1 MKYLSRILITAV
13 AALGFTACYDDAGGF
28 MPEKLSQVGDV
39 PVNISFSMTD
49 KAATTRSIV
58 GGEETPVSVMQ
69 LICFDA
75 NGKYLGIRKADVT
88 NDNPAATGFYD
99 SGVIKGAVPEGTSHI
114 HFIANRDLTM
124 PLSFSVGTDEETVMK
139 GVELTSYYKDNKKV
153 CYWGYHKEISAAA
166 MKTWLNPP
174 VSSTKKSEVYM
185 IRDRAKVVL
194 EYDKTG
200 NPFTVT
206 SIKWLIHNG
215 HSRGYLAPKKAEW
228 ESYCDN
234 STVEG
239 HESELIS
246 IATMNEFTAVV
257 PGEQSRYTLWTSDEE
272 NEDRNF
278 DIAYQS
284 TGTYQSQ
291 PQFLFDDD
299 NSAQE
304 GTYPKIILKVTYD
317 VTEEGGTPTSKTVYH
332 VLKLKDNND
341 SQYDIVRNN
350 TYYIKCK
357 LLSPDVAYYETLKEA
372 INGEAFM
379 DGELEID
386 RTIAEVN
393 NDDYTLQIK
402 LPTETTSIVLNS
414 VGVHNDLFF
423 VFRDAKN
430 INNDGSTD
438 PTDFNVYWENSDK
451 RTTPE
456 QQAAFFCTDPIV
468 TFNDQHQFVISTQ
481 VKEGKLTDKLQ
492 DEWIVVEHKTTHL
505 KRYIHVFV
513 IDQFRYKIYP
523 TLTKVG
529 NDYKLSFQLP
539 PMEHTK
545 FLEDGITP
553 DPTELVYPQELYPID
568 VKFTTNTLNA
578 YGIESGKTNY
588 GLFGS
593 SIESTKGLTDAS
605 NFEADGEH
613 VYNDPVSSTN
623 YNNDR
628 THWYFQ
634 QADNYWDFWYTY
646 SLKTYPTGDPDVSTD
661 DGIVNIYFK
670 DVRDHIKY
678 ANVQDVG
685 LFLYVEYFGKNY
697 SVPGPNN

>member
-1 MKYLSRILITAV
+1 MKYLSKILITAV
-13 AALGFTACYDDAGGF
+13 AAVGLTACYDDAGGI
-28 MPEKLSQVGDV
+28 MPQELSKVGDV

-75 NGKYLGIRKADVT
+75 NGKYLGIRNADVT
-88 NDNPAATGFYD
+88 SQGAATNPPMYD
-99 SGVIKGAVPEGTSHI
+99 HGIVKGAVPEGTSRI
-114 HFIANRDLTM
+114 HFIANRSLTL

-153 CYWGYHKEISAAA
+153 SYWGYHKAESAAA
-166 MKTWLNPP
+166 MKSWLNPA
-174 VSSTKKSEVYM
+174 VAETSKVYM
-185 IRDRAKVVL
+185 IRDRAKVIL
-194 EYDKTG
+194 EYDPADA
-200 NPFTVT
+200 PFEVT

-215 HSRGYLAPKKAEW
+215 HSRGYLAPKKGEW
-228 ESYCDN
+228 ESYYGN
-234 STVEG
+234 STIEG
-239 HESELIS
+239 HTNDLIS
-246 IATMNEFTAVV
+246 KATMNEFTAVV
-257 PGEQSRYTLWTSDEE
+257 PGEQSRYTLWTSDTE
-272 NEDRNF
+272 NEDTTF
-278 DIAYQS
+278 DQNVAWN
-284 TGTYQSQ
+284 GTSNTLT

-299 NSAQE
+299 NSAQQ

-317 VTEEGGTPTSKTVYH
+317 VTKEGETPTSKTVYH

>member
-13 AALGFTACYDDAGGF
+13 AAVGLTACYDDAGGI
-28 MPEKLSQVGDV
+28 MPQELSKVGDV

-75 NGKYLGIRKADVT
+75 NGKYLGIRNADVT
-88 NDNPAATGFYD
+88 SQGAAMNPPMYD
-99 SGVIKGAVPEGTSHI
+99 HGIVKGAVPEGTSRI
-114 HFIANRDLTM
+114 HFIANRSLTL

-153 CYWGYHKEISAAA
+153 SYWGYHKELTAAA
-166 MKTWLNPP
+166 MKSWLNPATAGT
-174 VSSTKKSEVYM
+174 SMVYM
-185 IRDRAKVVL
+185 IRDRAKVIL
-194 EYDKTG
+194 EYDPADA
-200 NPFTVT
+200 PFVVT
-206 SIKWLIHNG
+206 NIKWLIHNG
-215 HSRGYLAPKKAEW
+215 HSRGYLAPKKDEW
-228 ESYCDN
+228 ESYYGN
-234 STVEG
+234 STIEG
-239 HESELIS
+239 HTSDLIS
-246 IATMNEFTAVV
+246 KATMNEFTAVV

-272 NEDRNF
+272 NEDTTF
-278 DIAYQS
+278 DQNVAWNGAS
-284 TGTYQSQ
+284 NTRT

-299 NSAQE
+299 NSAKE
-304 GTYPKIILKVTYD
+304 GTYPKIILKVTYN
-317 VTEEGGTPTSKTVYH
+317 VTEGETTSSKTVYH

-372 INGEAFM
+372 IDGEAFM
-379 DGELEID
+379 DGEVEID
-386 RTIAEVN
+386 RSITEVN
-393 NDDYTLQIK
+393 DGEKTLQIK

-430 INNDGSTD
+430 INIDGSTNPD
-438 PTDFNVYWENSDK
+438 DFNVYWENKDD
-451 RTTPE
+451 RTPE
-456 QQAAFFCTDPIV
+456 QQAAFFCTDPV
-468 TFNDQHQFVISTQ
+468 LSFNNTTHQFVISTQ

-539 PMEHTK
+539 PMEHTRY
-545 FLEDGITP
+545 LADGSP
-553 DPTELVYPQELYPID
+553 DPEELVYPQELYPID

-578 YGIESGKTNY
+578 YGITQNVNNY

-593 SIESTKGLTDAS
+593 SIESTEGLTDVN
-605 NFEADGEH
+605 NFENDGEH
-613 VYNDPVSSTN
+613 VYNDPVSSTST
-623 YNNDR
+623 NNPDSR

-646 SLKTYPTGDPDVSTD
+646 SLKTYPEN
-661 DGIVNIYFK
+661 GIVNIFFK

-685 LFLYVEYFGKNY
+685 LFLYIEYFGKNY
-697 SVPGPNN
+697 SVPLSTN

>member
-13 AALGFTACYDDAGGF
+13 AAVGLTACYDDAGGI
-28 MPEKLSQVGDV
+28 MPQELSKVGDV

-185 IRDRAKVVL
+185 IRDRARVIL
-194 EYDKTG
+194 EYDKSEAK
-200 NPFTVT
+200 FDVT

-228 ESYCDN
+228 ESYYGN
-234 STVEG
+234 STIEG
-239 HESELIS
+239 HTNDLIS
-246 IATMNEFTAVV
+246 TATMNEFTAVV
-257 PGEQSRYTLWTSDEE
+257 PGEQSRYTLWTSKSE
-272 NEDRNF
+272 NEDATF
-278 DIAYQS
+278 DQNVAWN
-284 TGTYQSQ
+284 GTSNTLT

-299 NSAQE
+299 NSAQQ
-304 GTYPKIILKVTYD
+304 GTYPKIILKVTYN
-317 VTEEGGTPTSKTVYH
+317 VTEGETTTSKTVYH
-332 VLKLKDNND
+332 VLKLKDNDDN
-341 SQYDIVRNN
+341 QYDIVRNN

-372 INGEAFM
+372 IDGEAFM
-379 DGELEID
+379 DGEIEID
-386 RTIAEVN
+386 RSITEVN
-393 NDDYTLQIK
+393 DGEKTLQIL
-402 LPTETTSIVLNS
+402 LPTETTAIVLNTS
-414 VGVHNDLFF
+414 GNHEMHFA
-423 VFRDAKN
+423 FRMASDVSQA
-430 INNDGSTD
+430 GSTN
-438 PTDFNVYWENSDK
+438 PADFTVEWEN
-451 RTTPE
+451 TQT
-456 QQAAFFCTDPIV
+456 FCKTVLPVTYDPNTKQFAITATVKNAETDPDG
-468 TFNDQHQFVISTQ
+468 NGLS
-481 VKEGKLTDKLQ
+481 DKLQ
-492 DEWIVVEHKTTHL
+492 DEWIVVKHNDTGLT
-505 KRYIHVFV
+505 RYIHVFV

-523 TLTKVG
+523 TL
-529 NDYKLSFQLP
+529 KLSKAASSGNPAEYVLHFQIP

-545 FLEDGITP
+545 FLEDGTP
-553 DPTELVYPQELYPID
+553 DPNEPVYPQELYPID

-578 YGIESGKTNY
+578 YGISQGVNNY

-593 SIESTKGLTDAS
+593 SIESTEVLTHVA
-605 NFEADGEH
+605 NFEAGSETDPA
-613 VYNDPVSSTN
+613 YNDPVSSTSTSN
-623 YNNDR
+623 ITR
-628 THWYFQ
+628 WYFQ

-646 SLKTYPTGDPDVSTD
+646 SLKTYPDKGDVY
-661 DGIVNIYFK
+661 IYFK

-678 ANVQDVG
+678 ANVSDVG

-697 SVPGPNN
+697 SVPGTNN